1 MSETKKI
8 LVINP
13 GSTSTKIALFN
24 GLDQQQELEIS
35 HPADELANFK
45 SNLEQLDYRFKTVED
60 AMQSWNISP
69 TDLDAAIGR
78 GGPLKPLEGGVYK
91 VGENLISD
99 LQSGKL
105 VDHASILGGLIAC
118 RIAEKAGIPAYI
130 ADPVSVD
137 EFEDIARIS
146 GHPDLPRISLSHAL
160 NIKAVV
166 AQVAAEN
173 GKKPEEVNYVVAH
186 LGGGFSIAAHRK
198 GRQIDVNNA
207 NDAGPF
213 SPERCGTLPLAG
225 LMKMCFSGK
234 YDLATLKKTLI
245 GKSGLIGHLGTPDCR
260 EISKRIEAGDEKA
273 KLVLEAMAY
282 QIAKEIGAMATV
294 MKGEVD
300 AIVLTGGVAN
310 NKYVVSWIR
319 ERVEFIAPV
328 IVKPG
333 QNELKALAAHAVNAL
348 ANPEIVKK
356 Y

>member
-24 GLDQQQELEIS
+24 GLEQQQELEIS
-35 HPADELANFK
+35 HPAEELANFK
-45 SNLEQLDYRFKTVED
+45 SNLEQLDYRFKTVEN

-69 TDLDAAIGR
+69 ADLDAAIGR

-91 VGENLISD
+91 VGESLIND

-137 EFEDIARIS
+137 EFEEIARIS
-146 GHPDLPRISLSHAL
+146 GHPELPRISLSHAL

-173 GKKPEEVNYVVAH
+173 GKKPDEVNYVVAH
-186 LGGGFSIAAHRK
+186 LGGGFSIAAHCK

-234 YDLATLKKTLI
+234 YDLKSLKKTLI

-282 QIAKEIGAMATV
+282 QIAKEIGAMSTV
-294 MKGEVD
+294 MKGKVD

-310 NKYVVSWIR
+310 NKYVVSWVK

-328 IVKPG
+328 VVKPG

-348 ANPEIVKK
+348 TNPQIVKK

>member
-1 MSETKKI
+1 MNEQLI

-24 GLDQQQELEIS
+24 GLEQLKEMDITHQAS
-35 HPADELANFK
+35 ELAGFA
-45 SNLEQLDYRFKTVED
+45 SNLEQLDFRFATVEKALKD
-60 AMQSWNISP
+60 WHCRPS
-69 TDLDAAIGR
+69 DLKAAIGR
-78 GGPLKPLEGGVYK
+78 GGPLKPLSGGIYR
-91 VGENLISD
+91 VGESLLKD

-118 RIAEKAGIPAYI
+118 RVAESAGIPAYI

-146 GHPDLPRISLSHAL
+146 GWPELPRISLSHAL

-166 AQVAAEN
+166 AEVAAESGN
-173 GKKPEEVNYVVAH
+173 KPEDMNYIVAH
-186 LGGGFSIAAHRK
+186 LGGGFSIAAHQK

-207 NDAGPF
+207 NDGGPF
-213 SPERCGTLPLAG
+213 SPERCGTLPLTG
-225 LMKMCFSGK
+225 LLKMACSGK
-234 YDLATLKKTLI
+234 YTFAELKKMLI
-245 GKSGLIGHLGTPDCR
+245 GKGGLVAYLGTSDCR
-260 EISKRIEAGDEKA
+260 EVAKRIDAGDSQA

-294 MKGEVD
+294 MKGSVD
-300 AIVLTGGVAN
+300 AIILTGGVAHN
-310 NKYVVSWIR
+310 PKVVPWIR

-333 QNELKALAAHAVNAL
+333 QNELKALAAHACRAL
-348 ANPEIVKK
+348 ADASIVKE